1 MKESTCC
8 DDGALYKG
16 MFLFVV
22 VISYFSTSL
31 SPTKKKSI
39 MRIFIP
45 VSLFWCLL
53 LFHTSLSA
61 QNYERLNGPY
71 GGGSKVYEGK
81 NGILFQRLFEDDDLA
96 VLFRSVDGGAT
107 WKKMPTPAARQV
119 YDPFTVAYNGNLY
132 GAAGKNL
139 YVSVND
145 GQSWSGLNSPTA
157 EAIVNVNALPNGVLL
172 VSDYEKVYRSINNG
186 QSWIAV
192 LQTDVDA
199 FYYNSYTDQVYAIGN
214 QNIYVSNDGGLNWLP
229 FYFDDFGDGSKEII
243 STSNGLV
250 LVSGKGQIWKFDQS
264 GNLIRTIGV
273 SAGEDTYVEMAVSK
287 TGDCL
292 LLKNMQ
298 PIIRMIMEII
308 FCPSFRI
315 QFLIDTSAH
324 LLQQRMAQFLACCI
338 QVVYIVLITMGRP
351 GVFLLKASISQH
363 RLK

>member
-1 MKESTCC
+1 
-8 DDGALYKG
+8 
-16 MFLFVV
+16 
-22 VISYFSTSL
+22 
-31 SPTKKKSI
+31 
-39 MRIFIP
+39 
-45 VSLFWCLL
+45 
-53 LFHTSLSA
+53 
-61 QNYERLNGPY
+61 
-71 GGGSKVYEGK
+71 
-81 NGILFQRLFEDDDLA
+81 
-96 VLFRSVDGGAT
+96 
-107 WKKMPTPAARQV
+107 MPTPAARQV

-186 QSWIAV
+186 QSWIVV

-229 FYFDDFGDGSKEII
+229 FYFDDFGDGSEEII

-287 TGDCL
+287 TGRLFAFEKYAAYYSDDYGDNFL
-292 LLKNMQ
+292 PL
-298 PIIRMIMEII
+298 
-308 FCPSFRI
+308 FRI